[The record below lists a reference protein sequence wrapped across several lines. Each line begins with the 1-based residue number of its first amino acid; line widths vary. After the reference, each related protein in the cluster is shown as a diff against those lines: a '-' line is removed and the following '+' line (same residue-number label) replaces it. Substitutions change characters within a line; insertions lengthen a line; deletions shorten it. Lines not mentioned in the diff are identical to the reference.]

1 MVQKTDKFAILQAL
15 LLDANK
21 RCIFQYDRNLLK
33 LYINLTVYR
42 KEVFYPLI
50 LLILQF
56 KNKLYIEIL
65 VSKRIILYSLVLHLH
80 HGYLMNTWDKRQP
93 NLVKQDLISL
103 HVNLFSRFFMSFKLF
118 FK

>member
-42 KEVFYPLI
+42 KEVLSADFTDFEIQEYL
-50 LLILQF
+50 
-56 KNKLYIEIL
+56 KL
-65 VSKRIILYSLVLHLH
+65 
-80 HGYLMNTWDKRQP
+80 
-93 NLVKQDLISL
+93 
-103 HVNLFSRFFMSFKLF
+103 
-118 FK
+118 